1 MKAAIPAI
9 QTGDE
14 SLNRVLEAMKMN
26 LDGITGQTS
35 NSDKL
40 VALDKTATPLKL
52 VNLVNLLAKRLGL
65 DGVTSVQELT
75 NFLSDAAGSV
85 ADYKASVRVAST
97 AAINLAA
104 PGATIDGVT
113 MAVGDR
119 FLEKDNATAS
129 ARGIYIWNGAA
140 VAATRA
146 TDADGA
152 GELTSGSIVA
162 VEEGDANGDSLW
174 MLATDGAITIGTTAL
189 TWARK
194 DAGAAASSSQV
205 SVRQTVMAGAATR
218 LAIGTGL
225 AVNLLATT
233 TPVRVAFAAG
243 MGVSGNVDYVGTLSA
258 DVAGFWSGLTANVI
272 NYLFYD
278 RNVTTGAITGVA
290 STLPYI
296 SQDSTVAISTVNG
309 QHTYVSDTGQM
320 YVGNGSTAT
329 AVQRTAEGECLAGA
343 ASITSVTSYAKGA
356 SYQGAWT
363 ATLPAAGVT
372 VSFNHN
378 IGTIDTIPH
387 LELQCTT
394 ADAGYSVG
402 EVLTVMNGNS
412 SGVAVPITFFRTAKY
427 VGFTVPPTSNMLVS
441 NKSGGGNT
449 VMTLAS
455 WKYRFVNQR
464 AYK

>member
-1 MKAAIPAI
+1 MRTAIPAI

-174 MLATDGAITIGTTAL
+174 MLATDGAIIIGTTAL
-189 TWARK
+189 TFKRK
-194 DAGAAASSSQV
+194 DEPPITVRQTVLSGPVDSNGFAAFGGNTGSTTVTASGTLVATASRETGGRTSSITNPSWTGLSTNGTMYLYLEIDAAGVCTTGSTALAPNYQWGGAYSITNGQHTFNIQEMTMKVGNGAAASQV
-205 SVRQTVMAGAATR
+205 WRVFVGEVTV
-218 LAIGTGL
+218 
-225 AVNLLATT
+225 
-233 TPVRVAFAAG
+233 
-243 MGVSGNVDYVGTLSA
+243 
-258 DVAGFWSGLTANVI
+258 
-272 NYLFYD
+272 
-278 RNVTTGAITGVA
+278 
-290 STLPYI
+290 
-296 SQDSTVAISTVNG
+296 
-309 QHTYVSDTGQM
+309 
-320 YVGNGSTAT
+320 
-329 AVQRTAEGECLAGA
+329 
-343 ASITSVTSYAKGA
+343 
-356 SYQGAWT
+356 
-363 ATLPAAGVT
+363 AAGVT
-372 VSFNHN
+372 SAITWYALMGRYIAPWTATIPAGGSPVSFNHN
-378 IGTIDTIPH
+378 TGISDLMTK
-387 LELQCTT
+387 LEIQCTT

-402 EVLTVMNGNS
+402 ETVTEVNGNS
-412 SGVAVPITFFRTAKY
+412 GGVAVPISIWRTAKAI
-427 VGFTVPPTSNMLVS
+427 GFVVAPSSNLLVQH
-441 NKSGGGNT
+441 KSTGSNT
-449 VMTLAS
+449 VVTNAS
-455 WKYRFVNQR
+455 WKYRLVAQR
-464 AYK
+464 SW